1 MAVFQFVGRPAP
13 GTNNQCKKQ
22 NSGSLMTRISAT
34 HFSIFLKKAFLEKNF
49 MKGYRATIEF
59 ICCLTLNLTVTD
71 N

>member
-34 HFSIFLKKAFLEKNF
+34 HFSILKKKKKPFLEKNF
-49 MKGYRATIEF
+49 MKGYRATI
-59 ICCLTLNLTVTD
+59 
-71 N
+71 